1 MQQDVNYRKLF
12 EVTSL
17 PRFIVDKEQGGSYT
31 IKEANAA
38 ACELFDKTQE
48 QLVSMT
54 LAEIVGGHC
63 ELSFQTSFEKALE
76 EKIAVSMPCPPELD
90 FKHVGRFLI
99 SPIVDRRKGERNEIG
114 VRYEVSCVPHDET
127 SAALQRERDDA
138 ISLLTSVFDVSE
150 IGIVVTDRHQRIV
163 RINDSFVRIYGW
175 TRDELIGEKVVKLAV
190 EEERAQV
197 EKFHEEFV
205 KSGLRTSGE
214 MKVQRKDG
222 KVANVL
228 FTTAML
234 DLSQGRRFQV
244 TTIMDITLRKQMEQN
259 LRNAKEMADTANNAK
274 STFLANM
281 SHELR
286 TPLNAIIGFSEM
298 IKNETF
304 GPIGVDKYKEYIGDV
319 YNSACH
325 LLEIINEVLD
335 MSKIE
340 AGKVELDECYF
351 KVQDIMD
358 SVNRMMASRAFSSG
372 LMLQMDIQDDLPRIF
387 ADHRLVRQILIN
399 LVSNAFKYAEKG
411 GFVYMRAWLND
422 EGEMCMAVEDNGV
435 GIPKDRIREALEP
448 FGQVNKTANNA
459 TRQGT
464 GLGLPLA
471 KAMAELHGGRLTLES
486 EVGEGTTVT
495 VVFPAKRLKEGLDKL
510 KESDSP
516 IAAIIQ
522 D

>member
-1 MQQDVNYRKLF
+1 MEKDVSYRKLF

-17 PRFIVDKEQGGSYT
+17 PRFIVDKDRDATYV

-38 ACELFDKTQE
+38 ACKLFKKSADELE
-48 QLVSMT
+48 GCLLVDV
-54 LAEIVGGHC
+54 VGDNC
-63 ELSFQTSFEKALE
+63 DLSFQTSFEKAAN
-76 EKIAVSMPCPPELD
+76 EKMPVSLPCPEDLD
-90 FKHVGRFLI
+90 FENVGRFLI
-99 SPIVDRRKGERNEIG
+99 SPIVDRRQARPSDDI
-114 VRYEVSCVPHDET
+114 RFEVSCVPHDET
-127 SAALQRERDDA
+127 SQVLQRERDDA

-150 IGIVVTDRHQRIV
+150 IGIVVTDRHHRIV

-175 TRDELIGEKVVKLAV
+175 SRDELIGEKFAKLAV
-190 EEERAQV
+190 EEEREHV
-197 EKFHEEFV
+197 ERFHAEFL
-205 KSGLRTSGE
+205 KSGIRTSGE
-214 MKVQRKDG
+214 MKVQRKDD

-228 FTTAML
+228 FTTATL
-234 DLSQGRRFQV
+234 ELSQGRRFQV
-244 TTIMDITLRKQMEQN
+244 TTIMDISLRKQMEQN
-259 LRNAKEMADTANNAK
+259 LRNAKEMADMANNAK

-304 GPIGVDKYKEYIGDV
+304 GPMGVEKYKEYIGDV

-351 KVQDIMD
+351 GVDDIMD

-372 LMLQMDIQDDLPRIF
+372 LMLQMEIEENLPRLF

-411 GFVYMRAWLND
+411 GFVYMKAWLS
-422 EGEMCMAVEDNGV
+422 EQGEMCMAVEDNGV

-448 FGQVNKTANNA
+448 FGQVNKTAHNQS
-459 TRQGT
+459 RQGT

-471 KAMAELHGGRLTLES
+471 KAMAELHGGQLTLES

-495 VVFPAKRLKEGLDKL
+495 VIFPAKRLKEGLDVK
-510 KESDSP
+510 KENASP
-516 IAAIIQ
+516 LAAVIQ